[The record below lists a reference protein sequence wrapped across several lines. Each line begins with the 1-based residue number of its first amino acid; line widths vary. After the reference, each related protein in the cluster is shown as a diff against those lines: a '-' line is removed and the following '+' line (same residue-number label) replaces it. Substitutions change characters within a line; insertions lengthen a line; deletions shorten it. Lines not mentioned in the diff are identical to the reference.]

1 MEEEE
6 EDEDEK
12 PWPSR
17 RLLFNGKK
25 NRDAIWIHRFRRCE
39 VQDFLESL
47 VVRSNANNF
56 ISFNESLRSVDFRQ
70 KDLEEDSKKNKN
82 KNKERSR
89 SS

>member
-1 MEEEE
+1 MEE

-17 RLLFNGKK
+17 RVLFNGKK
-25 NRDAIWIHRFRRCE
+25 NRDSIWIHRFRRFE

-70 KDLEEDSKKNKN
+70 KDLEEDSNKN

>member
-1 MEEEE
+1 MEEED
-6 EDEDEK
+6 DEDEK

-17 RLLFNGKK
+17 RVLFNGKK
-25 NRDAIWIHRFRRCE
+25 HRDAIWIRRFRRCE

-70 KDLEEDSKKNKN
+70 KDLEEDSNKN

>member
-1 MEEEE
+1 MEEEEE
-6 EDEDEK
+6 EDEK
-12 PWPSR
+12 PWPFR

-25 NRDAIWIHRFRRCE
+25 NRDAIWIRRFRRCE
-39 VQDFLESL
+39 VQDFLESP
-47 VVRSNANNF
+47 VVRSNTNNF

-70 KDLEEDSKKNKN
+70 KDLEKDSNKN